1 MLSEFTKQFQIL
13 SRRQRAVGLAL
24 LTLAGATWY
33 GLAHI
38 GGPTQGHSEVSSQ
51 SRKGL
56 QRYTPTPAEWASL
69 TIQPVTERAF
79 RAEHVTEGKIAV
91 DEDRSTPVF
100 SPYAGRV
107 TKLLARPGD
116 SVGQGQPLFVIEA
129 ADTVQAQND
138 FIAAMTGLNKARSAL
153 DLAQLQHK
161 RAKDLF
167 EGKAVPLKDYQQAE
181 ATLTQ
186 AQNDLRST
194 QTALEAARNKLRI
207 LGFTDEAIATFQE
220 MGRINPETTIFAPIA
235 GTVVQ
240 RKIGPGQY
248 VNSGASD
255 PVFVIGDLSTV
266 WLTAFVRETEA
277 SNVSVGQEISFN
289 ALALPGRPLTARI
302 NYVSA
307 AIDPSSRRLLVRAT
321 IDNKDGVFK
330 PEMFANVTIYSGGDR
345 PGVGLFAAVIIGGLV
360 AFQQL
365 NIEAY
370 PDPTP
375 PMVDIVTQS
384 AGLSAEEIERYI
396 TIPLETQVAGI
407 KNLNVIRTISLY
419 GLSDVKLQF
428 SFDFT
433 YDQALQQVLNRLS
446 QLAPLLNSAQPQISP
461 LSPIG
466 EIYRYRLVGPPN
478 YSVLDLKTLQDWVLQ
493 RRFRTVPGV
502 IDVTGWGGRTKTYEL
517 QVDFNKLV
525 AYGLTLP
532 QLLQAVSNS

>member
-1 MLSEFTKQFQIL
+1 MLNEFTKQWQML
-13 SRRQRAVGLAL
+13 SRRRWTMAVAL
-24 LTLAGATWY
+24 VALAGAGLY
-33 GLAHI
+33 GFAQI
-38 GGPTQGHSEVSSQ
+38 GDTKGGHSEVSSQ

-56 QRYTPTPAEWASL
+56 QRYTPSPAEWASL
-69 TIQPVTERAF
+69 TIQPVTKRAF

-116 SVGQGQPLFVIEA
+116 SVVQGQPLFVIEA

-181 ATLTQ
+181 ANLIQ

-194 QTALEAARNKLRI
+194 QTSLEAARNKLRI
-207 LGFTDEAIATFQE
+207 LGFTDESISTFQDK
-220 MGRINPETTIFAPIA
+220 GSINREITIFSPIT

-266 WLTAFVRETEA
+266 WLTAFVRETDA

-289 ALALPGRPLTARI
+289 VLALPGRPLTARI

-307 AIDPSSRRLLVRAT
+307 AIDPATRRLLVRAT
-321 IDNKDGVFK
+321 IDNKEGLLK
-330 PEMFANVTIYSGGDR
+330 PEMFANVTIYSPGDH
-345 PGVGLFAAVIIGGLV
+345 AAVGVPKQALIYEGSQVRVWVAHEDKSIELRQIKPGLINGDLV
-360 AFQQL
+360 EVEGNLKPGEQ
-365 NIEAY
+365 
-370 PDPTP
+370 
-375 PMVDIVTQS
+375 IVTK
-384 AGLSAEEIERYI
+384 G
-396 TIPLETQVAGI
+396 
-407 KNLNVIRTISLY
+407 SL
-419 GLSDVKLQF
+419 F
-428 SFDFT
+428 
-433 YDQALQQVLNRLS
+433 
-446 QLAPLLNSAQPQISP
+446 
-461 LSPIG
+461 
-466 EIYRYRLVGPPN
+466 
-478 YSVLDLKTLQDWVLQ
+478 
-493 RRFRTVPGV
+493 
-502 IDVTGWGGRTKTYEL
+502 IDRAASG
-517 QVDFNKLV
+517 
-525 AYGLTLP
+525 
-532 QLLQAVSNS
+532 S

>member
-1 MLSEFTKQFQIL
+1 MASKFTKQFQVL
-13 SRRQRAVGLAL
+13 SQRQLTIGAAMLA
-24 LTLAGATWY
+24 LAGAALY
-33 GLAHI
+33 GHVHI
-38 GGPTQGHSEVSSQ
+38 SGATQQNSEVSSQ

-56 QRYTPTPAEWASL
+56 QRYTPSRAEWASL
-69 TIQPVTERAF
+69 TIQPVTKRAF

-116 SVGQGQPLFVIEA
+116 SVVQGQPLFVIEA

-181 ATLTQ
+181 ANLTQ

-207 LGFTDEAIATFQE
+207 HGFTDEAISTFQDK
-220 MGRINPETTIFAPIA
+220 GSINREITIFSPIT

-266 WLTAFVRETEA
+266 WLTAFVRETDA
-277 SNVSVGQEISFN
+277 SNVAVGQEISFN
-289 ALALPGRPLTARI
+289 VLSLPGRALTARI

-307 AIDPSSRRLLVRAT
+307 AIDPATRRLLVRAT
-321 IDNKDGVFK
+321 VDNKDGQLK
-330 PEMFANVTIYSGGDR
+330 PEMFANVTIYSSTDR
-345 PGVGLFAAVIIGGLV
+345 PAIAVPKQALIYEGDQVRLWVAHEDKTIELRQIKPGLTNGDLV
-360 AFQQL
+360 EVEGNLKPGEQ
-365 NIEAY
+365 
-370 PDPTP
+370 
-375 PMVDIVTQS
+375 IVTK
-384 AGLSAEEIERYI
+384 G
-396 TIPLETQVAGI
+396 
-407 KNLNVIRTISLY
+407 SL
-419 GLSDVKLQF
+419 F
-428 SFDFT
+428 
-433 YDQALQQVLNRLS
+433 
-446 QLAPLLNSAQPQISP
+446 
-461 LSPIG
+461 
-466 EIYRYRLVGPPN
+466 
-478 YSVLDLKTLQDWVLQ
+478 
-493 RRFRTVPGV
+493 
-502 IDVTGWGGRTKTYEL
+502 IDRAASG
-517 QVDFNKLV
+517 
-525 AYGLTLP
+525 
-532 QLLQAVSNS
+532 S